1 MTRIITENCLIA
13 ADEPGIEL
21 HIRRK
26 YRADRA
32 PFTPATTI
40 LLMHGATLPAES
52 LYDVDVGQGAFM
64 DVLADAGFDVH
75 ALNVR
80 GFGAS
85 TRPPGMRG
93 APDAAPPQVRT
104 DVAVRDLSTAIDHI
118 LAARGLPRL
127 SLIGMSWGGTVSGAY
142 TAAHNERIEKLTLIA
157 PQWLS
162 DGPPRIDP
170 GGTLQAYRR
179 FDVRAFRTRWLEG
192 VPAHRHDEILPPA
205 WFERW
210 AEVMLASDRDARDGI
225 VNAPAGVIQDVREY
239 WAVGRPFYDPA
250 AITVPVLLL
259 HGEWDLDVPLP
270 RMQALFLR
278 LSNAAYRRWVEIG
291 EGTHM
296 VVMETNRWQV
306 LDAIRAFLTMSPP
319 DAAASHQAGSIGGAA
334 RGQD

>member
-1 MTRIITENCLIA
+1 MTQISTENFLIPG
-13 ADEPGIEL
+13 DEPGIEL

-26 YRADRA
+26 HRADLV

-52 LYDVDVGQGAFM
+52 LYDVPVGQGAFM
-64 DVLADAGFDVH
+64 DVLVEAGFDVY

-85 TRPPGMRG
+85 TRPAGMLG

-104 DVAVRDLSTAIDHI
+104 AVAVRDLGTAIDHI

-142 TAAHNERIEKLTLIA
+142 TAAHNHRIEKLTLIA

-170 GGTLQAYRR
+170 GGALQAYRR
-179 FDVRAFRTRWLEG
+179 FDVRAFRQRWLEG
-192 VPAHRHDEILPPA
+192 VPAHRRDEILPPH

-210 AEVMLASDRDARDGI
+210 AEVMLASDSGSQDGI
-225 VNAPAGVIQDVREY
+225 VRAPAGVIQDVRDY
-239 WAVGRPFYDPA
+239 WAVGRPFYDPGN
-250 AITVPVLLL
+250 ITVPVLLV
-259 HGEWDLDVPLP
+259 HAEWDLDVPLP
-270 RMQALFLR
+270 RMQALFQR
-278 LSNAAYRRWVEIG
+278 LNGSVYRRWVEIG

-296 VVMETNRWQV
+296 VVMEKSRWQV
-306 LDAIRAFLTMSPP
+306 LDAIVSFLSP
-319 DAAASHQAGSIGGAA
+319 AGAPREVRDGVLE
-334 RGQD
+334 R